1 MVLTEKKR
9 VPAVCGQGLSK
20 GSEKRESSAE
30 RHPQP
35 TTKRSV
41 THLPGQDPEVTE
53 VVQIASQEHF
63 QRNKVGQVLSLCFP
77 DH

>member
-1 MVLTEKKR
+1 MVLTEKKG

-41 THLPGQDPEVTE
+41 THLPGQDPEATE
-53 VVQIASQEHF
+53 VVQIPSQEHF
-63 QRNKVGQVLSLCFP
+63 HEKQGWPLCYHCFP
-77 DH
+77 